1 MLFSASFLFKNKID
15 IKRTILENTSLV
27 NYNVVLVK
35 VSNKH
40 RKKKTWLC
48 VIFVTKFLFPFF
60 SYLVSHC
67 FRKNPDARG
76 ILITMAVY
84 SKTVYI
90 IRNGVC
96 YKNFYKDAS
105 LKDFHNFEWFV
116 QRWMISTALND
127 LYYA

>member
-40 RKKKTWLC
+40 RKKNNKLDYLS
-48 VIFVTKFLFPFF
+48 FLFQSFYFHFF
-60 SYLVSHC
+60 SFLVSHC

-96 YKNFYKDAS
+96 YKIFYKDAS
-105 LKDFHNFEWFV
+105 LKDFHNVE
-116 QRWMISTALND
+116 
-127 LYYA
+127 

>member
-40 RKKKTWLC
+40 RKKIINLIIRHFCFK
-48 VIFVTKFLFPFF
+48 VFISIFF

-96 YKNFYKDAS
+96 YKKFYKDAS
-105 LKDFHNFEWFV
+105 LKEFHNVE
-116 QRWMISTALND
+116 
-127 LYYA
+127 